1 MQQLNNPTLTPNVLL
16 KTRCKEW
23 QDQRKGAK
31 GLDRKISKLIAQVV
45 VDDKADVVSN
55 SLAILIQLVEK
66 FDIYIPILRRK
77 MQSVSDEWMENE
89 LLKSQFDRIGNVAH
103 AR

>member
-1 MQQLNNPTLTPNVLL
+1 MQQLNNPTLTPNIHL

-23 QDQRKGAK
+23 QDQKKGAK

-55 SLAILIQLVEK
+55 SLAILMKLVEK
-66 FDIYIPILRRK
+66 FDVYVPILRRK
-77 MQSVSDEWMENE
+77 IQCVRDEWVEHE
-89 LLKSQFDRIGNVAH
+89 LLKSQFDRIGNLAVA
-103 AR
+103 R